1 MRSDDRPV
9 FVNVAEVDLP
19 VAPDD
24 MGVHTDHAAELIS
37 SECAPSA
44 EVAGNDDEEEGPTS
58 SSKIPGGGRPPPPP
72 TVASSKQPTDGTE
85 EGDKGADLPT
95 ASRPPSRRR
104 CLRVFG
110 FLGSI
115 CIAVGIYFYLL
126 LKRSDVLLQP
136 EEISIAFENGGI
148 QTNVTMKSQFLPG
161 GVWDQFAIRFGKAQ
175 CSVSS
180 RIEDKRPGYLL
191 RDGTSRHLFDVRL
204 VGDGSG
210 HKISN
215 GLTRRG
221 VWQFALESV
230 HFETLRDSLWAMRS
244 EFVSGASV
252 AISID
257 FNCKVPADAQ
267 LFGLVTIPL
276 SRWNDFSGALDLVA
290 LAAAAING
298 TQRGSSA
305 RFPVSFHSAVYDQR
319 LRRRRT
325 LLEANDDDSAA
336 AAAAAASQVSQYA
349 LRRNQSSASL
359 KASQNS

>member
-1 MRSDDRPV
+1 MRQTMEARAGGVVDEEEGKEGEENMRSDDRPV

-24 MGVHTDHAAELIS
+24 MGVHTDHAAEINS

-95 ASRPPSRRR
+95 TSRPPSRRR

-221 VWQFALESV
+221 VWQFALESG
-230 HFETLRDSLWAMRS
+230 
-244 EFVSGASV
+244 EF
-252 AISID
+252 
-257 FNCKVPADAQ
+257 F
-267 LFGLVTIPL
+267 
-276 SRWNDFSGALDLVA
+276 
-290 LAAAAING
+290 
-298 TQRGSSA
+298 
-305 RFPVSFHSAVYDQR
+305 QR
-319 LRRRRT
+319 LMLCLPR
-325 LLEANDDDSAA
+325 
-336 AAAAAASQVSQYA
+336 QVSHGRSPCLFFFAAQTT
-349 LRRNQSSASL
+349 QSISKPFAT
-359 KASQNS
+359 AFGRCAANS